1 VKFCFYAELLFIY
14 KGEFIAIK
22 IKKRYQ
28 GRQREVN
35 NDIFNEKIRAAEM
48 LVLSPEGEKLGV
60 MSKADAMA
68 EAAKFE
74 LDLVLIAPQGK
85 PPVAKIVD
93 YGKYR
98 YERKKKEQENKKKQK
113 TVEQKE
119 VRITPSI
126 GQHDMET
133 KARNAVKFLAKGHK
147 VKVSLAFRGRENANK
162 EFGMET
168 MRRFLDLIGEEG
180 TLEKEPKLNG
190 RFYDAYLAPKK

>member
-1 VKFCFYAELLFIY
+1 MFIY